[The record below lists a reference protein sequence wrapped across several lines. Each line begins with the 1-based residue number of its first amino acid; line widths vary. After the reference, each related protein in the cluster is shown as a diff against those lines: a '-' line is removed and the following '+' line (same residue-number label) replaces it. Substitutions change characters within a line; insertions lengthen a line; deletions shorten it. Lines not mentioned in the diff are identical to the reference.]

1 MNEIQQPCFHS
12 VWPVR
17 VYYEDT
23 DAAGVV
29 YYANYLKFCE
39 RARTE
44 WLRTL
49 GVSQNQLI
57 ANRRLA
63 FVVARVEA
71 DYLKAAELDDE
82 LKVISSIAEMGA
94 ATIVFR
100 QKVCRADVVLFVATV
115 KIACVDSTQRRAIR
129 IPDDLRNLFERSL
142 KAKNECS

>member
-1 MNEIQQPCFHS
+1 MNKIQQPGPQS
-12 VWPVR
+12 VWPIR

-49 GVSQNQLI
+49 GISQNKLI
-57 ANRRLA
+57 AASQLA

-71 DYLKAAELDDE
+71 DYLKGAELDDA
-82 LKVISSIAEMGA
+82 LVVISSITEMGA

-100 QKVCRADVVLFVATV
+100 QEVRRDDVLLFVATV
-115 KIACVDSTQRRAIR
+115 KVACVDWQKRRAIR
-129 IPDDLRNLFERSL
+129 IPDELRNLFES
-142 KAKNECS
+142 KA

>member
-1 MNEIQQPCFHS
+1 MKEIQQLS
-12 VWPVR
+12 LRSEWPVR

-49 GVSQNQLI
+49 GVSQNRLI
-57 ANRRLA
+57 ATHSLA

-71 DYLKAAELDDE
+71 DYLKPAELDDE
-82 LKVISSIAEMGA
+82 LMVISTISSVGA
-94 ATIVFR
+94 ATIRFHQEVR
-100 QKVCRADVVLFVATV
+100 RVETLLFVANI
-115 KIACVDSTQRRAIR
+115 KIACVDWKQRCAVR
-129 IPDDLRNLFERSL
+129 IPDDLRTLFESQ
-142 KAKNECS
+142 A